1 MEIKITGTP
10 EEIEKLLNANGG
22 SKEQLGKAA
31 LQKILNSSLYSYDYQ
46 KDVFHRH
53 SSDEGVLRK

>member
-10 EEIEKLLNANGG
+10 EEIKKLLNAIDG

-31 LQKILNSSLYSYDYQ
+31 LKKILNFSLYSYDYQ

-53 SSDEGVLRK
+53 SSGED